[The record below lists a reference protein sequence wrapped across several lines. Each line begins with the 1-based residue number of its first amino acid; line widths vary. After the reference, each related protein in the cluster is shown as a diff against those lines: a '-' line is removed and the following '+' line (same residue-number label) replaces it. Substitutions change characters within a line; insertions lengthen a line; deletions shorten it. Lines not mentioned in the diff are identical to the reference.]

1 MSKHKHQSEKMGVLS
16 IPKLLLEQSLP
27 ASLGILV
34 LSIYNIVDSIF
45 VGKFVGTMALGAVAV
60 VLPITFFISALGMAV
75 GVGGGSIISR
85 SLGAKNYEKAY
96 ETFGNQTLITV
107 GLSSIVA
114 FVSFFFLDEIILLFG
129 GKGEL
134 MEPAKVYFKIIL
146 PSVPFLAWAMMS
158 NNVFRAEGL
167 PKIAMITMFIP
178 AIVNFI
184 LDPLF
189 IVVFDC
195 GLAGAAWATSI
206 AYFISGIFTFFYFI
220 KGGSQM
226 SLKFKYL
233 KIKYEIAREII
244 EIGGVTFVRQATV
257 SLLAIVL
264 NNSLFHYGAEMAV
277 SAYGIISR
285 LMMFANFPVFGLTQG
300 FLPIAG
306 YNYGAK
312 QWLRVR
318 ETIIKS
324 ILYGVV
330 IATVTFAILMAFPEQ
345 IVKLFTNDSVL
356 IQQSAPALRLVFLLT
371 PFLIIQLI
379 SSAYYQ
385 AIGKALPALILTLL
399 KQGIF
404 LIPLVLLLPK
414 YLGLQGIWYA
424 FPLADLLTSLVSG
437 VFISISLGKLKLMH
451 NRI

>member
-1 MSKHKHQSEKMGVLS
+1 MGVLP
-16 IPKLLLEQSLP
+16 IGKLLFQQSLP

-45 VGKFVGTMALGAVAV
+45 VGQYVGSMALGAVAV

-85 SLGAKNYEKAY
+85 SLGANNPQKAF
-96 ETFGNQTLITV
+96 ETFGNQTIITI
-107 GLSSIVA
+107 GLSSLVA
-114 FVSFFFLDEIILLFG
+114 FISFFFLEDIVLLFG

-134 MEPAKVYFKIIL
+134 LEPAKLYFKIIL

-167 PKIAMITMFIP
+167 PKIAMLTMFIP

-189 IVVFDC
+189 IVVFDW
-195 GLAGAAWATSI
+195 GLAGAAWATSL
-206 AYFISGIFTFFYFI
+206 AYFISGGFTFYYFFR
-220 KGGSQM
+220 GNSQM
-226 SLKFKYL
+226 SLELKYL
-233 KIKYEIAREII
+233 KLQPEIVKEIV
-244 EIGGVTFVRQATV
+244 EIGGVTFVRQGTV

-306 YNYGAK
+306 FNFGAQK
-312 QWLRVR
+312 WLRVR
-318 ETIIKS
+318 ETIIKA
-324 ILYGVV
+324 ITYGVL
-330 IATVTFAILMAFPEQ
+330 IASITFAVLMIFPET
-345 IVKLFTNDSVL
+345 IVKLFTKDAVL
-356 IQQSAPALRLVFLLT
+356 ISESAPALRLVFLMT

-414 YLGLQGIWYA
+414 IWGLHGIWYA
-424 FPLADLLTSLVSG
+424 FPLADLLTTIVSG
-437 VFISISLGKLKLMH
+437 IFINISLGKLKGM
-451 NRI
+451 